1 MTDEEYKKYICDICN
16 RIISEKRINIVR
28 VNESN
33 KTIFKTQIIT
43 TEWYNE
49 LDEDVKFNVEYNILK
64 TFEPLIFEAL
74 NEYNRQRKEE
84 LENNDISN
92 THSNKRRKI

>member
-28 VNESN
+28 VDESN
-33 KTIFKTQIIT
+33 KSVFKIQIIP
-43 TEWYNE
+43 TEWYIE
-49 LDEDVKFNVEYNILK
+49 LENDVKFIVEYNILK
-64 TFEPLIFEAL
+64 IFEPLIFEAL

-84 LENNDISN
+84 LENNDISD